1 MPSDWVLKF
10 EKKILSNQIRIVNQV
25 RKLWDD
31 LFLGK
36 LRNLR
41 LEKAEFRIDVFN
53 LTTREEAISPSP
65 DEEMSKLL
73 PPKIC
78 GDELKTTRSCGAQQ
92 ESQSLSLKRNESNLD
107 FMSFYSKRNL
117 DSFW

>member
-1 MPSDWVLKF
+1 MPSDWVLKI
-10 EKKILSNQIRIVNQV
+10 EKKILSQIRILNQM
-25 RKLWDD
+25 RKLWKD
-31 LFLGK
+31 LFLSK
-36 LRNLR
+36 LGNLR

-53 LTTREEAISPSP
+53 LTTHEEVISPSP

-92 ESQSLSLKRNESNLD
+92 ESQSLSLKRKENEMKVTWISWVLVL
-107 FMSFYSKRNL
+107 KET
-117 DSFW
+117 

>member
-10 EKKILSNQIRIVNQV
+10 EKKILSQILILNQM
-25 RKLWDD
+25 RKLWKD
-31 LFLGK
+31 LFLSK
-36 LRNLR
+36 LRKLR
-41 LEKAEFRIDVFN
+41 LEKEEFRINVFN
-53 LTTREEAISPSP
+53 LTTREEVISPSP

-92 ESQSLSLKRNESNLD
+92 ESQSLSLKR
-107 FMSFYSKRNL
+107 K
-117 DSFW
+117 